1 MNRTSPGTGRT
12 AATVKEGD
20 IVADCERISMCSFFK
35 NSMGDMPVMADI
47 YKKHYCQ
54 DKHDACAR
62 NKLLSFLEEK
72 KYDISDA
79 VEREIERIA
88 PTLLPNDIEKVNK
101 LQTL

>member
-1 MNRTSPGTGRT
+1 M
-12 AATVKEGD
+12 
-20 IVADCERISMCSFFK
+20 ADCDRISVCSFFD
-35 NSMGDMPVMADI
+35 NSMGSMPVMAEI

-54 DKHDACAR
+54 DKYDACAR

-88 PTLLPNDIEKVNK
+88 PTLLPNDTEKVIK
-101 LQTL
+101 LQVL